1 MSTRWI
7 KYFSLL
13 AVVILIAACGGKKN
27 AAPAD
32 EDPILS
38 SSPMLKSITDEIHK
52 APKDAAL
59 YYERGKQLRKLRYDS
74 LALKDFKRAVTLDS
88 SKGEY
93 YSAIGDLLFENKDI
107 NGSLDWIQLAIKKN
121 PEDRKAHLK
130 IAKLFL
136 YTQDYA
142 RAFAEINI
150 VLRKNVYDPEA
161 YFLKGMLYKDMKDTV
176 KAISNLQTAIQVA
189 PDYREAMVELGVLY
203 SSRHDSIGTRYLDNA
218 FAVDSTDVFPLYAK
232 GMYFQEHKDYERAK
246 AEYKRAI
253 IRDQH
258 YTDAYFSM
266 GYILMQQ
273 DSPAKAWRQFDMAV
287 KTDPSNPTAYYNRGL
302 CSELMDEPTKAIPDY
317 EMAARLDT
325 GYESPKKA
333 LQRLR
338 KK

>member
-1 MSTRWI
+1 MNTRLL

-13 AVVILIAACGGKKN
+13 AAVVLMVACGDKKKV
-27 AAPAD
+27 AD
-32 EDPILS
+32 TGEDPILI
-38 SSPMLKSITDEIHK
+38 SSPTLKSITDEIQRSPGM
-52 APKDAAL
+52 AGL
-59 YYERGKQLRKLRYDS
+59 YYERGRALRKLRYDS
-74 LALKDFKRAVTLDS
+74 LALKDFKKAVSLDS

-107 NGSLDWIQLAIKKN
+107 NGSLEWIELAIKKN

-136 YTQDYA
+136 YTQDYQ
-142 RAFAEINI
+142 RAFAEINL

-161 YFLKGMLYKDMKDTV
+161 YFLKGMLYKDMKDTA
-176 KAISNLQTAIQVA
+176 KAISNMQTAIQVA

-203 SSRHDSIGTRYLDNA
+203 SAKNDSLGTRYLDNA
-218 FAVDSTDVFPLYAK
+218 FNVDSSDVFPLYAK
-232 GMYFQEHKDYERAK
+232 GMFFQERKDYERAK
-246 AEYKRAI
+246 AEYRRAI
-253 IRDQH
+253 LRDRH
-258 YTDAYFSM
+258 YSDAYFSM
-266 GYILMQQ
+266 GYILLQQ
-273 DSPAKAWRQFDMAV
+273 DSMPKAWRQFDMAV

-302 CSELMDEPTKAIPDY
+302 CSELMDSIAKAIPDY

-333 LQRLR
+333 LMRLR